1 MQLSLNEA
9 KLFRVLTDIF
19 GHDHVIPKMRV
30 AALIPDGIPSEM
42 KDKVHESWPQKN
54 HCLFTVVNH
63 HDTPRLVV
71 EFYNGFADAVDP
83 IEEEHQRILPLLLES
98 AGIPYITIST
108 LEFEE
113 ALSPESVI
121 KVPELLRLRLQD
133 TFEGET

>member
-1 MQLSLNEA
+1 
-9 KLFRVLTDIF
+9 
-19 GHDHVIPKMRV
+19 
-30 AALIPDGIPSEM
+30 
-42 KDKVHESWPQKN
+42 
-54 HCLFTVVNH
+54 
-63 HDTPRLVV
+63 VV